1 MARLRRI
8 RHHLQIAHVYRIR
21 LHVVSMR
28 LFHCR
33 QGPLGE
39 NFCLITLF
47 CEEGFGFVVA
57 LCRSSLKSRVG
68 KPGGVRRVW
77 VLTIQSCVLRVA
89 ATTSGCWEE
98 CVNAYI
104 KPFASAI
111 ELLGKL

>member
-8 RHHLQIAHVYRIR
+8 RHHLQIAHIYRIR
-21 LHVVSMR
+21 LRVVSMR

-39 NFCLITLF
+39 NFCLIAFF

-68 KPGGVRRVW
+68 TPGGVRRVW
-77 VLTIQSCVLRVA
+77 VLTIQSRVLSR
-89 ATTSGCWEE
+89 SNHLG
-98 CVNAYI
+98 
-104 KPFASAI
+104 
-111 ELLGKL
+111 LLGGVRERIY